1 MDCAAI
7 PVSNPC
13 CRRSILTDTAALAG
27 LFASAFLAGS
37 ILPAQSEAVLAALL
51 LSGGQSPT
59 LLVLVATLGNV
70 GGAVFNYGLG
80 RSADHFRH
88 HRWFPLSAAGWERS
102 AALFNRWGI
111 ASLLLSWLPI
121 VGDGFTVLAGAAR
134 TPFPLFLT
142 LVTLAKG
149 GRYLALA
156 AAVAAF

>member
-1 MDCAAI
+1 MGPASA
-7 PVSNPC
+7 
-13 CRRSILTDTAALAG
+13 AALAG

-37 ILPAQSEAVLAALL
+37 ILPAQSEIVLAALL
-51 LSGGQSPT
+51 LAGEHPAW

-70 GGAVFNYGLG
+70 GGAVLNYGLG
-80 RSADHFRH
+80 RMADRLRH
-88 HRWFPLSAAGWERS
+88 RRWFPLSAAGWDRS
-102 AALFNRWGI
+102 TAWFNRWGVGT
-111 ASLLLSWLPI
+111 LLLCWLPV

-134 TPFPLFLT
+134 TPFPLFLA

>member
-1 MDCAAI
+1 MGPASA
-7 PVSNPC
+7 
-13 CRRSILTDTAALAG
+13 AALAG

-37 ILPAQSEAVLAALL
+37 ILPAQSEIVLAALL
-51 LSGGQSPT
+51 LAGKHPAW

-70 GGAVFNYGLG
+70 GGAVLNYALG
-80 RSADHFRH
+80 RAAERFRH
-88 HRWFPLSAAGWERS
+88 RRWFPLSAAGWDRS
-102 AALFNRWGI
+102 AALFNRWGLW
-111 ASLLLSWLPI
+111 SLLLSWLPI

-149 GRYLALA
+149 GRYIVLA